1 MNIKWFIKRH
11 ILREKSMSQK
21 CEEYLNNL
29 RRKGVKIGKGTI
41 VNDYR
46 DILID
51 FSRPEL
57 VEIGEHVFLHTGTK
71 ILTHDWAGWCF
82 VDSDKE
88 FFPSHGRVKLGNN
101 IWLGENVTICKGVT
115 IGDNCIIG
123 IGSIVTKSIPFNSV
137 AVGVPA
143 KVVGTYQDYLAK
155 RSKLYVEEAVEYANA
170 IFDSGRVPKV
180 EDFYDDYPC
189 FVDGTNYKS
198 YRYPYGNIFTP
209 PQFDYW
215 IKNHRKVFDGF
226 DDFISYVKQKRN
238 EKR

>member
-1 MNIKWFIKRH
+1 MNVKWFIKRH
-11 ILREKSMSQK
+11 IFREKSMSQRN
-21 CEEYLNNL
+21 EEYLENL
-29 RRKGVKIGKGTI
+29 RQKGIRIGKGTI

-51 FSRPEL
+51 FTRPEL

-82 VDSDKE
+82 VDSNKE
-88 FFPSHGRVKLGNN
+88 FYPSHGRVKLGNN

-123 IGSIVTKSIPFNSV
+123 IGSIVTKSIPSNSV

-143 KVVGTYQDYLAK
+143 KVVGTYQEYMKK
-155 RSKLYVEEAVEYANA
+155 RSKLYVEEAIEYANA
-170 IFDSGRVPKV
+170 IFDSGRTPQVD
-180 EDFYDDYPC
+180 DFYDDYPC
-189 FVDGTNYKS
+189 FVDSDNYKN
-198 YRYPYGNIFTP
+198 YNYPYARIFTP
-209 PQFDYW
+209 PQFEYW
-215 IKNHRKVFDGF
+215 LKNHHKVFDGF

-238 EKR
+238 EKG